1 MTGSVAHERL
11 VPCEY
16 CSLESAFCPSAPRQ
30 SPWFSLRFSH
40 PLELFVKVARQ
51 GHALQQSVSLP
62 RQLFAVA
69 VAFELPFSV
78 ETARLGDDLFDL
90 PQAGQ
95 PFRDQLV
102 KPVEF
107 PKTQPRAQDIH
118 WRRVC
123 AGPCYSGQLA

>member
-1 MTGSVAHERL
+1 MTGPVAPEL
-11 VPCEY
+11 LLPCEY
-16 CSLESAFCPSAPRQ
+16 RSLESAFRPSAPRQ

-69 VAFELPFSV
+69 VVFELPLCV
-78 ETARLGDDLFDL
+78 ETARLGDDFFDL

-95 PFRDQLV
+95 PLRDQLV
-102 KPVEF
+102 KPVDIS
-107 PKTQPRAQDIH
+107 KNAAPRA
-118 WRRVC
+118 
-123 AGPCYSGQLA
+123 